1 LSESSHPPVPKQ
13 GTDPLTVF
21 DPGKIEPDLRAMIR
35 FVLRPIGS
43 PLPLG
48 FFTLAID
55 SVLVSAFQWGLLPA
69 ADHRAVA
76 LIVIPAFVVQLIVGI
91 LAFISRD
98 SIAATLMMSFAT
110 TWLVDALVFYSE
122 PPGYAD
128 AIGIFFIL
136 FGVFAA
142 FMLTT
147 ALLKRALALVLIVAV
162 PRFLVSG
169 IAELTG
175 VTAVARAAAVLG
187 FLLTA
192 VAMYTAFA
200 LLLEDSRGREVLPVG
215 RLGPARHATHDN
227 LAFQLRDIERQ
238 AGVRRTL

>member
-1 LSESSHPPVPKQ
+1 
-13 GTDPLTVF
+13 
-21 DPGKIEPDLRAMIR
+21 
-35 FVLRPIGS
+35 
-43 PLPLG
+43 
-48 FFTLAID
+48 
-55 SVLVSAFQWGLLPA
+55 
-69 ADHRAVA
+69 
-76 LIVIPAFVVQLIVGI
+76 
-91 LAFISRD
+91 
-98 SIAATLMMSFAT
+98 
-110 TWLVDALVFYSE
+110 
-122 PPGYAD
+122 
-128 AIGIFFIL
+128 
-136 FGVFAA
+136 
-142 FMLTT
+142 MLTT

-175 VTAVARAAAVLG
+175 VTAVAQAAAVLG

-215 RLGPARHATHDN
+215 RIGPARHATHDN